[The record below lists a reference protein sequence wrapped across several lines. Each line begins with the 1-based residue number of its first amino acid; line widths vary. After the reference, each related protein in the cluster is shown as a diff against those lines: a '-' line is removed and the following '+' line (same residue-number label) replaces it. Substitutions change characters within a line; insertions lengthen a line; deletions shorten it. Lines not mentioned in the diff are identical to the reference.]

1 MRGFVVTGT
10 DTEIGKS
17 VFAAGLT
24 ALIGAH
30 YWKPVQAGLDDDG
43 FGTSDRERVARLAGV
58 SGDRMIPEAYCLN
71 TPCSPHQAA
80 AIDGVAIDAG
90 NLAVPQV
97 DGPLVIE
104 GAGGALVP
112 LSDELLYADIFA
124 RWQLPT
130 IIVARTGLGTINHS
144 LLTLEALRARQV
156 PIAGIAFVGD
166 ENAETQRVICAIG
179 KVKRLGRLPMLDPLT
194 PPALK
199 QAMADNFSIEDFE

>member
-1 MRGFVVTGT
+1 MSGFVVTGT

-24 ALIGAH
+24 SLIGAH

-43 FGTSDRERVARLAGV
+43 FGTSDKERIAYFGQVPP
-58 SGDRMIPEAYCLN
+58 DMIFPEAYCLN
-71 TPCSPHQAA
+71 TSCSPHQAA
-80 AIDGVAIDAG
+80 AIDGVAIDPRK
-90 NLAVPQV
+90 LAVPQV

-144 LLTLEALRARQV
+144 LMTLEALRARQV

-166 ENAETQRVICAIG
+166 ENAETQRIICAIG
-179 KVKRLGRLPMLDPLT
+179 KVKCLGRLPTLDPLT
-194 PPALK
+194 PSALK
-199 QAMADNFSIEDFE
+199 QAMADNFSPEDFA